1 MRSGW
6 GIFGIALLFALLL
19 SNCAVH
25 DLRRRNDTRLGISG
39 TPAPSRIYEP
49 RYYVYKNGRYTFVG
63 GKYRRIWFPRA
74 YYKRSL
80 RGFIQK
86 NDYAAAR

>member
-1 MRSGW
+1 MRNVW
-6 GIFGIALLFALLL
+6 GIFGMSILVALFL
-19 SNCAVH
+19 SGCAVR
-25 DLRRRNDTRLGISG
+25 DLTKRNDTRLGISG
-39 TPAPSRIYEP
+39 TPAPARIYEP
-49 RYYVYKNGRYTFVG
+49 RYLIYKNGRYTFIG
-63 GKYRRIWFPRA
+63 GRYRRIWFPRS